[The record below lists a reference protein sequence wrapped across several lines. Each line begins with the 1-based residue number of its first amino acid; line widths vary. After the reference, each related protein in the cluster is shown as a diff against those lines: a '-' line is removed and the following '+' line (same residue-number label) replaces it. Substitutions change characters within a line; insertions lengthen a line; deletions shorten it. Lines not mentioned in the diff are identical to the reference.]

1 MNMETIAIIDLGTN
15 TFHLLI
21 AEISDR
27 EDFKILDKYK
37 EPVKL
42 GEGGITS
49 GKISSKAFARG
60 IKALKKFRKLIDSKR
75 ADVVKAFATS
85 AIRGA
90 KNSKEFLE
98 AASKEAGIDIRVIN
112 GNEEAS
118 LIYEGVRN
126 GVQLPVDENSLLVD
140 IGGGSVEFIVNRDGQ
155 AQLLR
160 SLDLGAARLLE
171 RVIPSDPIDPNQI
184 KKVQSIIQEVGGSL
198 IEEIKDFG
206 ITTIVGSSGTF
217 ETLGAIVAHRK
228 NDVLSSENLNSYR
241 FEKRDFLQVHDILVK
256 SDRAQRLEI
265 PGMDPLRVD
274 MIVMGTLL
282 VNALVQ
288 KLKAQRMMVSSYAL
302 KEGILYRHIAEQRER
317 VHKLMGNSA
326 RSLRSKAVRNLAE
339 KYNYHKAHTLKVS
352 ELAGQIYDQLGPLN
366 LYGKAERDLLQY
378 GAILHDIGHFV
389 NRSSHHKHGQY
400 LVLNSGLT
408 GFSHDEL
415 IILGNIVR
423 YHRKSFP
430 TRDHFHFKVLEQ
442 RHRNLV
448 RLLAGILRIADN
460 LDRGHRNLIRG
471 LRLNISKDTVEIVLD
486 ANDVVDIEIQ
496 SAKNM
501 KGLLEEVLERTIV
514 IRQA

>member
-1 MNMETIAIIDLGTN
+1 METIAIIDLGTN

-27 EDFKILDKYK
+27 EDFRILDKYK

-49 GKISSKAFARG
+49 GKISPKAFARG
-60 IKALKKFRKLIDSKR
+60 IRALKKFRKLIDSKH
-75 ADVVKAFATS
+75 ANVVKAFGTS

-90 KNSKEFLE
+90 KNSKEFID
-98 AASKEAGIDIRVIN
+98 AAMQEAGIDIRVIN

-118 LIYEGVRN
+118 LIFEGVRN
-126 GVQLPVDENSLLVD
+126 GVQLPVDENTLLVD

-171 RVIPSDPIDPNQI
+171 RVLPSDPIHPAEV
-184 KKVQSIIQEVGGSL
+184 KKVQTIIEDVAGSL
-198 IEEIKDFG
+198 IEEIKEFN
-206 ITTIVGSSGTF
+206 ISAIVGSSGTF
-217 ETLGAIVAHRK
+217 ETLGAIVARRK
-228 NDVLSSENLNSYR
+228 KDMLSSENLNSYR
-241 FEKRDFLQVHDILVK
+241 FNRKEFLQVHHLLVK
-256 SDRAQRLEI
+256 STRAERLEI

-274 MIVMGTLL
+274 MIVIGTLL
-282 VNALVQ
+282 VEVLVQ
-288 KLKAQRMMVSSYAL
+288 KLNVQRMMVSSFAL
-302 KEGILYRHIAEQRER
+302 KEGILYRHITEQRER

-352 ELAGQIYDQLGPLN
+352 ELAGQIYDQLGTLN
-366 LYGKAERDLLQY
+366 PFGKAERDLLLY

-400 LVLNSGLT
+400 LVLNSGLS

-460 LDRGHRNLIRG
+460 LDRGHRNMVRG
-471 LRLNISKDTVEIVLD
+471 LHLNIGKTSMEIVVD
-486 ANDVVDIEIQ
+486 ASDDVDIELQ
-496 SAKNM
+496 AAGNL
-501 KGLLEEVLERTIV
+501 KGLLEEVLERSITF
-514 IRQA
+514 RQK